1 MKSLQP
7 LPVSALYSHC
17 DSEQFDFTT
26 TETLEDIAVTT
37 GQERARDSIHFGIAV
52 NRDGFNV
59 FALGSP
65 GTGKFTA
72 VREMITERA
81 RNEPVPPDWCYV
93 NNFERPH
100 QPIVLRLPG
109 GDGARLHAD
118 MAQLV
123 EELGTVLPAA
133 FDNED
138 TNARMEEIEE
148 EFREHRTNALNE
160 LRQEAQNL
168 SIAVLET
175 PVGFTFSPI
184 GPDNEALRPDQYEK
198 LAREEQK
205 RIQKNVS
212 LLQTKLQKLLAQFQ
226 AWRKDTRG
234 KTKALYRE
242 IAEFAVG
249 HLIDE
254 LRKQY
259 AELSEVLEYL
269 DAVQEDIVG
278 HVSDFLPQPE
288 SPLALGAGAQRTPPV
303 QRYSVNLLVDNS
315 RQEGAPVV
323 YEDLPNHAN
332 LIGRVEHQA
341 HMGTLLTDFTLIKSG
356 ALHRANGGYLILDA
370 RRVLLQPFAWES
382 LKRVL
387 RSGEIR
393 IESLERSL
401 SLISTVAVEPE
412 PIPLDL
418 KVVLVGDR
426 LLYYLLYEYDPEFRE
441 LFKVGADFEDTMDR
455 SVESEGF
462 YARLIATLARREKLR
477 PLNPQAV
484 ARTIEHCA
492 RLTGDSQKLSTHLR
506 GLDDLLSE
514 ADHWAGEAKH
524 DFIDRQ
530 DIECAID
537 KRIQRSDRVRDRIY
551 EAIQRGTI
559 IIATEGTAIGQVNA
573 LSVLRLG
580 DFEFGQPSRVT
591 ATARLG
597 EGEVV
602 DIQREVELGGPIHSK
617 GVLILSGFLMSRYA
631 KSHPVSLTASLV
643 FEQSYGMVDGDSASL
658 AELCAL
664 LSTLSGAPI
673 RQSLAMT
680 GSVNQHGQV
689 QAIGGVNEK
698 IEGFFDV
705 CKARGLDGTNG
716 VIIPAANVKDLMLRG
731 DVVAAAGERKFCVYA
746 VTSVDEA
753 IELLTG
759 VAAGEPDETGAFPAD
774 SINGRVHGRLVELAN
789 IRRSFSEK
797 SRNTDG
803 NEEGRSEAAG

>member
-1 MKSLQP
+1 MKTLQP
-7 LPVSALYSHC
+7 LPVSTLYSHC

-81 RNEPVPPDWCYV
+81 LEEPVPPDWCYV
-93 NNFERPH
+93 NNFEHPH
-100 QPIVLRLPG
+100 QPIALKLPG

-138 TNARMEEIEE
+138 THARMEEIEE
-148 EFREHRTNALNE
+148 EFREHRTDALKD
-160 LRQEAQNL
+160 LKQEGQNL

-175 PVGFTFSPI
+175 PVGFTFAPI
-184 GPDNEALRPDQYEK
+184 GPDNESLRPDQYEK
-198 LAREEQK
+198 LPDEEQK
-205 RIQKNVS
+205 RIEKNVS

-226 AWRKDTRG
+226 SWRKETRE

-259 AELSEVLEYL
+259 AELPEVLEYL
-269 DAVQEDIVG
+269 NAVQEDIVG

-288 SPLALGAGAQRTPPV
+288 SPLTLGAGAQRTPPV

-315 RQEGAPVV
+315 KQEGAPVV
-323 YEDLPNHAN
+323 YEDLPGHAN

-341 HMGTLLTDFTLIKSG
+341 HMGTLVTDFTLIKPG
-356 ALHRANGGYLILDA
+356 ALHRANGGYLMLDA

-387 RSGEIR
+387 RSDEIR

-401 SLISTVAVEPE
+401 SLISTVAIEPE
-412 PIPLDL
+412 PIPLDV

-426 LLYYLLYEYDPEFRE
+426 MLYYLLYEYDPEFRE
-441 LFKVGADFEDTMDR
+441 LFKVSADFEDTMER
-455 SVESEGF
+455 SDESETF
-462 YARLIATLARREKLR
+462 YAKLIGTLARREKLR
-477 PLNPQAV
+477 PLDRQAV

-492 RLTGDSQKLSTHLR
+492 RVTGDSQKLSTHLR

-514 ADHWAGEAKH
+514 ADHWAGEAKR
-524 DFIDRQ
+524 DVIERQ

-551 EAIQRGTI
+551 EAIERGTI
-559 IIATEGTAIGQVNA
+559 MIDTEGSAVGQVNA

-580 DFEFGQPSRVT
+580 DFEFGQPSRIT
-591 ATARLG
+591 ATARIG
-597 EGEVV
+597 EGEVL

-631 KSHPVSLTASLV
+631 KNHPVSLTASLV

-664 LSTLSGAPI
+664 LSTLSEIPI

-705 CKARGLDGTNG
+705 CTARGLDEAQG
-716 VIIPAANVKDLMLRG
+716 VIVPAANVKDLMLRG
-731 DVVAAAGERKFCVYA
+731 DVVAAVGEGNFSVYA
-746 VTSVDEA
+746 VASVDEA

-759 VAAGEPDETGAFPAD
+759 VAAGEPDADGAFPAD
-774 SINGRVHGRLVELAN
+774 SVNGRVEARLVELAD

-797 SRNTDG
+797 PRDTDG
-803 NEEGRSEAAG
+803 NGKGRTDASG

>member
-1 MKSLQP
+1 MKTLQP

-72 VREMITERA
+72 VREMIAERA
-81 RNEPVPPDWCYV
+81 LEEPVPPDWCYV
-93 NNFERPH
+93 NNFEHPH
-100 QPIVLRLPG
+100 QPIALQLPG

-138 TNARMEEIEE
+138 THARMEEIEE
-148 EFREHRTNALNE
+148 EFREHRTDALKD
-160 LRQEAQNL
+160 LRQEGQNL
-168 SIAVLET
+168 NIAVLET
-175 PVGFTFSPI
+175 PVGFTFAPI
-184 GPDNEALRPDQYEK
+184 GPDNESLRPDQYEK
-198 LAREEQK
+198 LPEEEQK
-205 RIQKNVS
+205 RIEENVS

-226 AWRKDTRG
+226 AWRKDTRE

-259 AELSEVLEYL
+259 AELPAVLEYL

-288 SPLALGAGAQRTPPV
+288 SPLALGAGTQRTPPV

-315 RQEGAPVV
+315 KQEGAPVV
-323 YEDLPNHAN
+323 YEDLPGHAN

-341 HMGTLLTDFTLIKSG
+341 HMGTLLTDFTLIKPG
-356 ALHRANGGYLILDA
+356 ALHRANGGYLMLDA

-387 RSGEIR
+387 RSDEIR

-401 SLISTVAVEPE
+401 SLISTVAIEPE
-412 PIPLDL
+412 PIPLDV

-426 LLYYLLYEYDPEFRE
+426 MLYYLLYEYDPEFRE
-441 LFKVGADFEDTMDR
+441 LFKVSADFEDTMDR
-455 SVESEGF
+455 SDESETF
-462 YARLIATLARREKLR
+462 YAKLIGTLARREKLR
-477 PLNPQAV
+477 PLDRQAV

-492 RLTGDSQKLSTHLR
+492 RITGDSQKLSTHLR

-514 ADHWAGEAKH
+514 ADHWAGEAKR
-524 DFIDRQ
+524 DVIERQ

-551 EAIQRGTI
+551 EAIERGTI
-559 IIATEGTAIGQVNA
+559 MIDTEGTTVGQVNA

-580 DFEFGQPSRVT
+580 DFEFGQPSRIT
-591 ATARLG
+591 ATARIG

-617 GVLILSGFLMSRYA
+617 GVLILSPRVAHRESGVRAVLRHGGRRQRVARRALRADVHAFRNPHPSVAGHDRLGESARTGAGHRRRQREDRGLLRCLQSARARRRTRRHRPRRQRQGSDAARRGGDGGRRGQVRRLRRSLGGRGHRAAHRRGGGRSRRGRRVPRRQRERPGRRPA
-631 KSHPVSLTASLV
+631 RGSRQHPAQLQRETPERQWQRRRRIRHRRV
-643 FEQSYGMVDGDSASL
+643 
-658 AELCAL
+658 
-664 LSTLSGAPI
+664 SGA
-673 RQSLAMT
+673 RCA
-680 GSVNQHGQV
+680 
-689 QAIGGVNEK
+689 
-698 IEGFFDV
+698 
-705 CKARGLDGTNG
+705 CWWR
-716 VIIPAANVKDLMLRG
+716 
-731 DVVAAAGERKFCVYA
+731 
-746 VTSVDEA
+746 
-753 IELLTG
+753 
-759 VAAGEPDETGAFPAD
+759 
-774 SINGRVHGRLVELAN
+774 
-789 IRRSFSEK
+789 
-797 SRNTDG
+797 
-803 NEEGRSEAAG
+803 